1 MTGFFLCMNL
11 SYMVNLKVRYPL
23 LLFIMLVLGSCS
35 RPDYGAL
42 LHFNNAELYFTERVT
57 ESEATRLGEYLVD
70 YGIFSG
76 QVITV
81 QLDKDQTTYLF
92 RWVFPDTTTLDSTA
106 LRNVGLFTIQLS
118 EEVFHHAPVDIHF
131 CNERLETQKVVPF
144 LATNTEAV
152 RQDQE

>member
-1 MTGFFLCMNL
+1 MTGFLCMNL

-23 LLFIMLVLGSCS
+23 LLFMMLVLVLFQARLWC
-35 RPDYGAL
+35 P

-81 QLDKDQTTYLF
+81 QLDKG
-92 RWVFPDTTTLDSTA
+92 PDNL
-106 LRNVGLFTIQLS
+106 
-118 EEVFHHAPVDIHF
+118 PVPLGIS
-131 CNERLETQKVVPF
+131 
-144 LATNTEAV
+144 
-152 RQDQE
+152 